1 MYEPRKAVNCLQLLP
16 VERVVFMAV
25 RAYRIASFDFVF
37 ASSEESPGDFA
48 DNLEQRFGALLQLAL
63 RDAKQLHRIND
74 ISPIELAL
82 DALPTDW
89 MATLDV
95 AIAAAMLD
103 QAVSEQSAPVVD
115 LAAECMATGVG
126 AACGRGEAAPGGGA
140 KRSEGVQPPGHVTV
154 VTPALKRRV
163 QPKLARS
170 A

>member
-1 MYEPRKAVNCLQLLP
+1 MYRPRKAATCLQLLP

-25 RAYRIASFDFVF
+25 RAYRIASFDFVS
-37 ASSEESPGDFA
+37 ASSEENPGDFA

-63 RDAKQLHRIND
+63 RDARQLHRIND
-74 ISPIELAL
+74 ISSIELAL
-82 DALPTDW
+82 DALPVDW

-103 QAVSEQSAPVVD
+103 QVGLAHAAAVVD
-115 LAAECMATGVG
+115 LAPECKATGVG

-154 VTPALKRRV
+154 VTPALKCRV
-163 QPKLARS
+163 HPKLVIS